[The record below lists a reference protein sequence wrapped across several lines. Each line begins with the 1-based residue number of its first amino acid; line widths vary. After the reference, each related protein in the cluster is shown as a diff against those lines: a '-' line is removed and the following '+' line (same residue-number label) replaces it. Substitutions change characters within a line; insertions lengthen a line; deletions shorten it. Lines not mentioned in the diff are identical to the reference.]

1 MKEVNACQAPMQA
14 AVLMQS
20 MRRTIT
26 LVALTALLA
35 SCGSSEGSRISAIA
49 SAEAAPQVVS
59 PASTASDSDGTTRS
73 AMKSAERA
81 ALKRANLA
89 FQSDRI
95 ITPAGDN
102 ALEHALQARRINA
115 RSAGAAEILADIGP
129 VASTRAQALIRAGE
143 LDDAR
148 RVIALLEEANPGS
161 LTAISLQRQLT
172 QAGSSSASKL
182 ASNQQR

>member
-1 MKEVNACQAPMQA
+1 MREVNACQDAMQVPA
-14 AVLMQS
+14 SLPGT
-20 MRRTIT
+20 RRTIISAT
-26 LVALTALLA
+26 LAVLLA
-35 SCGSSEGSRISAIA
+35 SCGSNEGARISTIA
-49 SAEAAPQVVS
+49 SSEAAPQVT
-59 PASTASDSDGTTRS
+59 ALGTAASDSTTRS

-81 ALKRANLA
+81 ALRRANQA

-95 ITPAGDN
+95 ISPAGDN

-129 VASTRAQALIRAGE
+129 VASTRAQAMILSGNY
-143 LDDAR
+143 DDVR

-172 QAGSSSASKL
+172 QAGVISAAKL
-182 ASNQQR
+182 ASSQQH